1 MSKVAGRVNKVSMH
15 VHCCAFCGCRQP
27 TVVSMLAK
35 CVLTFTRPLSLTM
48 RDIQGIMGLLL
59 VSCLAKPKAYLP
71 FLGVAVAVPMRTML
85 PASKI

>member
-1 MSKVAGRVNKVSMH
+1 
-15 VHCCAFCGCRQP
+15 
-27 TVVSMLAK
+27 
-35 CVLTFTRPLSLTM
+35 LSLTM